1 MSYYRETL
9 EILEALEER
18 LESAPEAKFDI
29 EAVARIELANILA
42 RATVLLRALAEDE
55 LLWKQN

>member
-9 EILEALEER
+9 EMVER
-18 LESAPEAKFDI
+18 VESHLESAPEAKYDI

-55 LLWKQN
+55 VRWK

>member
-1 MSYYRETL
+1 MSYYREVL
-9 EILEALEER
+9 EMVEKLEER
-18 LESAPEAKFDI
+18 LESAPEAKYDI

-55 LLWKQN
+55 ARWQ